1 VNVPIHAMGDHWLP
15 GGDQRTALGKLIARA
30 KDDREPEA
38 ITELVGLIGEWV
50 VTLALP
56 DETVVTAVAPNPERE
71 DHLAKALAGA
81 VAAALRSPLELDL
94 VLRRYSTPRLRDAEP
109 DERPTITEAAGYSVD
124 PAVRGRAVVLVDDV
138 VLTGTTINHIAG
150 LLDAKGA
157 GEVVG
162 LAASR
167 TRRHPQH

>member
-1 VNVPIHAMGDHWLP
+1 MGEHWLP
-15 GGDQRTALGKLIARA
+15 GGHQRSPLGNLVARA
-30 KDDREPEA
+30 KDGREPEA
-38 ITELVGLIGEWV
+38 ITELADLIGEWV

-56 DETVVTAVAPNPERE
+56 EHTVVTAVAPNPDRE
-71 DHLAKALAGA
+71 DHLAEALAGA

-109 DERPTITEAAGYSVD
+109 DDRPAITEAAGYSVD

-150 LLDAKGA
+150 LLDAEGA
-157 GEVVG
+157 GEVFG

-167 TRRHPQH
+167 TRRHLQP